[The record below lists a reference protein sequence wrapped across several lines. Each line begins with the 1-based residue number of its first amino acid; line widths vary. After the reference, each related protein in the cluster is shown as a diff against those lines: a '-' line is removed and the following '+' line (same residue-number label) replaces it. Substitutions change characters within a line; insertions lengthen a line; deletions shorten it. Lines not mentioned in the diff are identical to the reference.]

1 MRGEITRI
9 TGELIESIQGRER
22 IDIVD
27 DFAYP
32 LPVTVICRLLG
43 VPREDEPVFHEWSAT
58 IIDSVDIRPGED
70 PSEHQ
75 GAGLQARTKMG
86 RYLVHLAEQRRG
98 RPSDDMLSA
107 FVNDDPAGRLTR
119 EELAATAALL
129 LVAGHETTVNLITNG
144 VLTLLRHPDQLD
156 RLRREPGLLPGT
168 VEELLRYEPP
178 VHMLQRAPLAHVD
191 VAGTTI
197 PKGVP
202 VVLVLASGNRD
213 PRRFGEPDR
222 FDPGRPDNH
231 HLGFGSHPPLLR
243 SPPRPDRSPDRP
255 GRATSPSQRR
265 NPGRRPSL
273 PAKPHLARTPAPL
286 DRSARLPVGEMSRLG
301 AAWRTEAQ
309 RGWTSGARTHT
320 TVRLMG
326 CSASVQSAECAA

>member
-1 MRGEITRI
+1 MRGEIARI
-9 TGELIESIQGRER
+9 TGELIASIQGRER

-70 PSEHQ
+70 PSERQ
-75 GAGLQARTKMG
+75 RAGLRARTEMG
-86 RYLVHLAEQRRG
+86 RYLVDLAEQRRG

-107 FVNDDPAGRLTR
+107 FVNDPDPAGRLTR

-156 RLRREPGLLPGT
+156 RVRREPGLLPGT

-213 PRRFGEPDR
+213 PRRFREPDR
-222 FDPGRPDNH
+222 FDPARPDNQ
-231 HLGFGSHPPLLR
+231 HLGFGSGVHLCYGAPLARIEAQIALGALLPQLSNATLVEDPPYRQSPILR
-243 SPPRPDRSPDRP
+243 GPRHLSVDRP
-255 GRATSPSQRR
+255 A
-265 NPGRRPSL
+265 SL
-273 PAKPHLARTPAPL
+273 
-286 DRSARLPVGEMSRLG
+286 SAR
-301 AAWRTEAQ
+301 
-309 RGWTSGARTHT
+309 
-320 TVRLMG
+320 
-326 CSASVQSAECAA
+326 